1 MKLYQSPDGVWTG
14 TQADAKAHARE
25 SATTWKET
33 EVPVDKAGLLAFL
46 NRHRV
51 GVSVSQVVSAPAQEQ
66 TAPAAAPVQRSEP
79 RNYAEYSVAISDA
92 WDKLALPHKLH
103 LASLALC
110 EAQEKVK

>member
-46 NRHRV
+46 NRHHV
-51 GVSVSQVVSAPAQEQ
+51 GGSVSQVVSAPPQEQ
-66 TAPAAAPVQRSEP
+66 TAPVQRTEP
-79 RNYAEYSVAISDA
+79 RNYTEYSVAIQDA

>member
-14 TQADAKAHARE
+14 TQADAKAHARDN
-25 SATTWKET
+25 ATTWKEV

-46 NRHRV
+46 NRHHV
-51 GVSVSQVVSAPAQEQ
+51 GGSVSQVVSAPPQEQ
-66 TAPAAAPVQRSEP
+66 TAPAAAWPHWSGA
-79 RNYAEYSVAISDA
+79 RNYAEFSVSISDA

>member
-51 GVSVSQVVSAPAQEQ
+51 GVSQVVSAPAQEQ
-66 TAPAAAPVQRSEP
+66 TAPAQRTEP

>member
-14 TQADAKAHARE
+14 TQADAKAHAKAN
-25 SATTWKET
+25 ATTWKET
-33 EVPVDKAGLLAFL
+33 EVPVDKAGLLVFL
-46 NRHRV
+46 NRHHV
-51 GVSVSQVVSAPAQEQ
+51 GGSVSQVVSAPAQEQ
-66 TAPAAAPVQRSEP
+66 TAPAQQTEP
-79 RNYAEYSVAISDA
+79 RNYTEYSVAIQDA